1 MADSCPCSN
10 CADAE
15 DCSSGSNLSL
25 SVGYYPDEDSFSCE
39 DTSPSGPS
47 SHLVSPFQGSQKT
60 ESIGGLLG
68 RQSQIQDDPEQFC
81 KLSITLAW
89 DVDTGC
95 NHSDSVIS
103 WDLHGDNQWTDKYP
117 QEKAQL
123 TLSKLDGFVKKLE
136 QFLEKQK
143 DDEDDKSMF
152 PESAQKLDFQLS
164 SCTRPDVAQ
173 ASHQGHDTCHDL
185 PMFHPP
191 QNEDVIQFPQ
201 IPLRP
206 QEHELAETVRQA
218 TGRQRTSTKKIS
230 PISSDQPEEE
240 DTHSSTQALSF
251 LKFRRV
257 FRWLRQQ
264 VLSSF
269 GGREHPKKATKYPL
283 QLTQKKR
290 LSLESKGIQLQEY
303 IE

>member
-206 QEHELAETVRQA
+206 QEHELAEISR
-218 TGRQRTSTKKIS
+218 RRRTLIPAHKPS
-230 PISSDQPEEE
+230 PFSSSGG
-240 DTHSSTQALSF
+240 SSA
-251 LKFRRV
+251 
-257 FRWLRQQ
+257 
-264 VLSSF
+264 
-269 GGREHPKKATKYPL
+269 G
-283 QLTQKKR
+283 
-290 LSLESKGIQLQEY
+290 
-303 IE
+303 